1 MIDHARRA
9 FGIRLLALGSLAL
22 TTPTHARTGAPLQ
35 FGVTPVVLDEQV
47 GVLARWA
54 DWIGTRVGRP
64 VAVVQRARYREIL
77 DLLLRGRLD
86 FAWICGYPYLQ
97 HQDRLEL
104 LVVPRWHGEP
114 LYRSEI
120 IVAADSAFT
129 RLADLRDG
137 LFAWADPDS
146 NSGWLYPRYAL
157 LQAGTDP
164 ERFFR
169 RTFFTWG
176 HPRSVQAVSE
186 GLADGAAVDAYVR
199 EALMQ
204 HQPVLEDRLRVVHC
218 SPLFGFPPI
227 VAGPA
232 LAAPLRERLRE
243 ALVAQHDDAVGR
255 ALLGAL
261 NLDGFSVEGS
271 ALYADIAA
279 MMARVGRGTET

>member
-1 MIDHARRA
+1 MIDHARRG

-22 TTPTHARTGAPLQ
+22 TAPTQAQVDAPLH

-54 DWIGTRVGRP
+54 DWIGNRVGRP
-64 VAVVQRARYREIL
+64 VAMVQRARYREIL
-77 DLLLRGRLD
+77 DLLLRERLD
-86 FAWICGYPYLQ
+86 FAWICGYPYVQ

-120 IVAADSAFT
+120 IVAADSDFS
-129 RLADLRDG
+129 RLADLQDG

-157 LQAGTDP
+157 LQAGVDP

-199 EALMQ
+199 EALVQ
-204 HQPVLEDRLRVVHC
+204 HRPILVDRLRVVHR

-243 ALVAQHDDAVGR
+243 ALVAQHDDEVGR